1 MTFLRD
7 REGNELPD
15 AADAVRQ
22 FPFIECQPF
31 HDGRSESG
39 CFAAARSIPLA
50 ANIFLFLLP
59 DFNHV
64 KERGIS
70 FSAGADAIR
79 GDASFIFAAS
89 SFMLM
94 GILLY
99 YSLYNI
105 CLS

>member
-1 MTFLRD
+1 MLCRGKIDPVGSKYF
-7 REGNELPD
+7 
-15 AADAVRQ
+15 
-22 FPFIECQPF
+22 FF
-31 HDGRSESG
+31 S
-39 CFAAARSIPLA
+39 CFQI
-50 ANIFLFLLP
+50 
-59 DFNHV
+59 FNHV